1 MYPDSAVAAGWILTA
16 FAMVQVPIFGGIALW
31 KSKKQP
37 KDAFRNVPKVFFF
50 PSVLRVLRKSNF
62 SLKLKEHNFFY
73 LSRKIVL
80 FSDEQVNF

>member
-62 SLKLKEHNFFY
+62 SLKLKNAFKFNFELNVA
-73 LSRKIVL
+73 LSC
-80 FSDEQVNF
+80 